1 MAGVTLEDCVKQ
13 FGISVELLEATVSA
27 DHIRDVSKF
36 WDWRRVAPQLIGD
49 SEVEEV
55 DLDEKTEQEKRH
67 RSLQRWQRKFAFKAT
82 YQKLI
87 DALLESGRAD
97 HAEEVCKMLTS
108 LAPQKGE
115 YTISYTVCMC
125 STET

>member
-36 WDWRRVAPQLIGD
+36 WDWRRVAPQLISD

-55 DLDEKTEQEKRH
+55 DLDEKTEQEK
-67 RSLQRWQRKFAFKAT
+67 
-82 YQKLI
+82 
-87 DALLESGRAD
+87 
-97 HAEEVCKMLTS
+97 
-108 LAPQKGE
+108 
-115 YTISYTVCMC
+115 
-125 STET
+125 